1 MANGSGLNL
10 SWWHIIVLIMA
21 IGGGFL
27 SANAQQKSNAETLV
41 KEIKIEQKEK
51 HDKIDQKFDVVTTEL
66 QDVNIRLERVITLLE
81 ERTHE

>member
-27 SANAQQKSNAETLV
+27 SANAQQKSNTEDLV

-51 HDKIDQKFDVVTTEL
+51 HDKIDEKFETVTYEL
-66 QDVNIRLERVITLLE
+66 QTINIRLERVVTLLE